1 MLSGDIQEAN
11 QALDDRLASVPIF
24 FDLVLHRD
32 VPALGVG
39 SSQPGV
45 MGLGE
50 AAWVTGWKEN
60 SCCIERGLGF
70 SAPVSWSAPC
80 GLMF

>member
-11 QALDDRLASVPIF
+11 QALDDRLASVLIF
-24 FDLVLHRD
+24 FDLVLHHD

-45 MGLGE
+45 MGLWE
-50 AAWVTGWKEN
+50 AAWV
-60 SCCIERGLGF
+60 LH
-70 SAPVSWSAPC
+70 
-80 GLMF
+80 